1 MTRFG
6 TLHKQS
12 KLAFAS
18 CQVGIYK
25 LRGFHQM
32 QLDELEGGKAVLS
45 RMLQAYGFSLQKE
58 LGDLYGLSSGTI
70 STWVR
75 RNYFPGDVVV
85 ACALDTGV
93 SLRWLATGKGTMQDT
108 VSSVAA
114 VSESVRQLKKLR
126 LRGGALEEEGVWAVD
141 PSLLDGSLAEP
152 AYVVKGNHSWIIDLG
167 STHPGNGRW
176 LLDIDGDVD
185 VYDVARIPGNRL
197 KVARQDSHFEC
208 SVDDVSA
215 LGQVFMT
222 LDRNL

>member
-1 MTRFG
+1 
-6 TLHKQS
+6 
-12 KLAFAS
+12 
-18 CQVGIYK
+18 
-25 LRGFHQM
+25 M
-32 QLDELEGGKAVLS
+32 QLDELEGGKAVLT
-45 RMLQAYGFSLQKE
+45 RMLQAYGFSMQKE

-75 RNYFPGDVVV
+75 RDYFPGDVVV

-93 SLRWLATGKGTMQDT
+93 SLRWLATGKGSMQDT
-108 VSSVAA
+108 ASSVAPA
-114 VSESVRQLKKLR
+114 SDGIRQLKKLR
-126 LRGGALEEEGVWAVD
+126 LRGGTLEDEGAWVVD

-167 STHPGNGRW
+167 STYPGNGRW

-197 KVARQDSHFEC
+197 KVTRRDSHFEC

>member
-1 MTRFG
+1 
-6 TLHKQS
+6 
-12 KLAFAS
+12 
-18 CQVGIYK
+18 
-25 LRGFHQM
+25 M

-45 RMLQAYGFSLQKE
+45 RMLQAYGFSMQKE

-75 RNYFPGDVVV
+75 RDYFPGDVVV

-93 SLRWLATGKGTMQDT
+93 SLRWLATGKGTMQDPA
-108 VSSVAA
+108 VAGTGA
-114 VSESVRQLKKLR
+114 TQGVRQLKKLR
-126 LRGGALEEEGVWAVD
+126 LRGGALEDEGLWTAD
-141 PSLLDGSLAEP
+141 SSLLDDSLADP
-152 AYVVKGNHSWIIDLG
+152 AYIVKGNDSWIIDMG

-197 KVARQDSHFEC
+197 KVTRQDSHFEC

-215 LGQVFMT
+215 LGQVFIT